1 MNTTKEDF
9 KNTYDDNISVSSDE
23 EIYDEDIT
31 YYNYVKED
39 DPEHEDFIFDK
50 ELLENIEWRMIKI
63 GDNNLRISSSG
74 KIQYMDISIFYITS
88 GNRYPGTPYRYIDI
102 KVSKNDIK
110 RFFVHDLV
118 WRVFNH
124 TPEEEWEI
132 RHSNYTPLDKDNCY
146 INSLNYL
153 EVYKKDRIYT
163 DFRKL
168 NTI

>member
-9 KNTYDDNISVSSDE
+9 KNNYDDNISVSSDE

-39 DPEHEDFIFDK
+39 DPEHEDFIFDE

-102 KVSKNDIK
+102 KALPPFLSFGPVRPPRRASASVATADALAPASAL
-110 RFFVHDLV
+110 RRPSAVP
-118 WRVFNH
+118 RCM
-124 TPEEEWEI
+124 
-132 RHSNYTPLDKDNCY
+132 YT
-146 INSLNYL
+146 
-153 EVYKKDRIYT
+153 YK
-163 DFRKL
+163 
-168 NTI
+168 